1 MVLLGNLLNLSLGLN
16 PALRLRSDENG
27 ALVRAESTVLHGH
40 TARDIPSYAANL
52 KRLHHTVKRAR
63 SVIENRDASVT
74 VAQSEL
80 QGILTKIEDLEKQ
93 VKALMKGGDAPTT
106 ATSPVPGLESGPAPT
121 SSKKYGTD
129 SAADQDCD
137 AENLLYDLGARAV
150 VDADGQV
157 SGHPLFRRN
166 ADCPMESAVKGKK
179 GGKAGSSGSSEASG
193 ETGSPDASEPSTTG
207 PSNKGNIVASPQ
219 GSNGEGDAAPPNASN
234 DASGAAK
241 DVPSPL
247 ASKEKHMNP
256 SAETP
261 PTVPDDSDAPYSTD
275 DASPNTHKSAGSMDD
290 DSSPQAKQKNVVGGD
305 KGTTVLT
312 ISATE
317 VPSDLPKQVVSAT
330 EETVEVKTLPFNGKY
345 MTTTITK
352 TTTRRSTVT
361 VTLQHKTDA
370 TGNGKFDDDRVVPTG
385 FLTTTKKKPQGA
397 ANKDAEATETSENV
411 PSAPSIGSFKK
422 FTNGTV
428 KFSNSTMGNK
438 VHLKSQ
444 KIANATID
452 EKPLNGTLNEKVA
465 NVKSAAEKPTKHSVG
480 NSKTHHKTASLTS
493 ASSAHRH
500 TTASKAM
507 NTPHLKMVNFTATV
521 SKEKAA
527 TSISHHELVKP
538 VNSSAADE
546 TSTTQKSFNST
557 STSSNRTATATSIRE
572 FNKPPEKI
580 QVITVVPMAANE
592 SSTWTAPT
600 ETPTFVTEKPK
611 PFQIATP
618 ANATVPRPFTG
629 FTTVRTPM
637 SKRLL
642 RK

>member
-27 ALVRAESTVLHGH
+27 ALVRAESTVLHDH
-40 TARDIPSYAANL
+40 TTRDIPSYATNL

-80 QGILTKIEDLEKQ
+80 EGILTKIEDLEKQ
-93 VKALMKGGDAPTT
+93 VKALMRGGDAPTT
-106 ATSPVPGLESGPAPT
+106 ATSPVPGLGSGPAPT

-150 VDADGQV
+150 VGADGQV

-166 ADCPMESAVKGKK
+166 ANCLMESAVKGKK

-193 ETGSPDASEPSTTG
+193 ETGSPDASEPSSTG
-207 PSNKGNIVASPQ
+207 PSNMRNIVASPQ

-275 DASPNTHKSAGSMDD
+275 DASPNTHKSADSMDD

-305 KGTTVLT
+305 KGTAVLT

-317 VPSDLPKQVVSAT
+317 VPSDSPKQVVSAT

-370 TGNGKFDDDRVVPTG
+370 AGNEKLDDDRVVPIG

-438 VHLKSQ
+438 VHLTSQ
-444 KIANATID
+444 KMANATID
-452 EKPLNGTLNEKVA
+452 EKTFNGTLNEKVA
-465 NVKSAAEKPTKHSVG
+465 NVKSAAERPTKHSVG

-507 NTPHLKMVNFTATV
+507 DTPHLKMVNFTAIV

-527 TSISHHELVKP
+527 TSISHDELVKP

-546 TSTTQKSFNST
+546 TSTTPKSFNST

-592 SSTWTAPT
+592 SSPWTAPT

-611 PFQIATP
+611 PFQSATP
-618 ANATVPRPFTG
+618 ANATVPRPLTG

-637 SKRLL
+637 SKQLL